1 MKWSTIEALRILQ
14 SRLSSRGQRVKIML
28 LTSMGPIQGE
38 LDDITDSYEESV
50 SSDDVH
56 GVDVVSA
63 VVHLRTDLW
72 NMYSKKDDELYAHD
86 SGAVVHLKNV
96 SFRIGGRNVHAPH
109 MGVFVD
115 QIVGFSLLK
124 SDVLH

>member
-1 MKWSTIEALRILQ
+1 
-14 SRLSSRGQRVKIML
+14 ML

-50 SSDDVH
+50 ASDDVH
-56 GVDVVSA
+56 AVDVVSA

-72 NMYSKKDDELYAHD
+72 NMYSKKDQELYAHD

-115 QIVGFSLLK
+115 HVVGFSLLK